1 MRCFREARVIFEK
14 RDLWVG
20 CYWDYQRRGRMWRLT
35 VYLCL
40 VPCLPLRLTFGWS
53 R

>member
-1 MRCFREARVIFEK
+1 MYWEI

-20 CYWDYQRRGRMWRLT
+20 CYWDFDRRGRMWKLT

-40 VPCLPLRLTFGWS
+40 IPCLPLRLTWS
-53 R
+53 RP

>member
-1 MRCFREARVIFEK
+1 MRFRGARMYWEI

-20 CYWDYQRRGRMWRLT
+20 CYWGFDRRGRMWKLT

-40 VPCLPLRLTFGWS
+40 IPCLPLRLTWS
-53 R
+53 RP